1 MRQINEIHADRG
13 DKRSYACIDGRPVDF
28 DAEDHVT
35 PAPSSDGT
43 KKLGCREWPP
53 AQEALEAYREPE
65 PDWTPEVVAKGE
77 ELAGYHEALA
87 KLARSRGAPG

>member
-1 MRQINEIHADRG
+1 MAA
-13 DKRSYACIDGRPVDF
+13 S
-28 DAEDHVT
+28 T
-35 PAPSSDGT
+35 
-43 KKLGCREWPP
+43 
-53 AQEALEAYREPE
+53 QEALEAYREPE